1 MAKTL
6 MDAIGT
12 AIFNRTVD
20 AISQPNVPVDNAHAS
35 QVAREVT
42 AAVKPIV
49 TNATN
54 SEPLWQSRV
63 AVGSIGAVLG
73 AAADLA
79 AMYAAN
85 DWDTQRIITDLVVL
99 TGAGF
104 ALFGRIK
111 GGLKPLGQ

>member
-12 AIFNRTVD
+12 AIFTKTID
-20 AISQPNVPVDNAHAS
+20 TLTKPSVPVDNANAA

-54 SEPLWQSRV
+54 AEPLWQSRV
-63 AVGSIGAVLG
+63 AIGSAGAVLG
-73 AAADLA
+73 ALADLA
-79 AMYAAN
+79 AMYATGA
-85 DWDTQRIITDLVVL
+85 WEQQRIITDLVVVA
-99 TGAGF
+99 GAAF
-104 ALFGRIK
+104 ALYGRIK
-111 GGLKPLGQ
+111 GGLKPLGS